1 MRTGFLRLPAALLTA
16 LVVILLGILGYAWDR
31 ADRQRAGHLTLAQ
44 RTFDVMEEPA
54 PSMEMAPVSIRE
66 PAVRAAALPAI
77 AVTVP
82 RIAYTYGYSFRI
94 AESGIAAIQE
104 RHLALCRRLGPVR
117 CRVVSMRRG
126 ARADE
131 GEASAAALSLQV
143 AAPLA
148 EAFGR
153 ALTAIS
159 RGGGADTVDRRISAE
174 DLSRQMIDSAARIR
188 TRQTLIRRLTGLLE
202 TRSGNIAQA
211 VEAERAINSAQEEL
225 EAAEAALADMSGR
238 VAMSAVE
245 IDYQARAAATPTP
258 ANPLAEAFGEVGGIS
273 ANSLA
278 AMNLIL
284 GVAAPWAILAGA
296 LLLLFRL
303 FRRRQVLEEEPEIA
317 AVE

>member
-1 MRTGFLRLPAALLTA
+1 MRTDFLRLPAVALTA
-16 LVVILLGILGYAWDR
+16 LVVLLLGLLGYAWDH
-31 ADRQRAGHLTLAQ
+31 ADRQRAAHNAVADM
-44 RTFDVMEEPA
+44 RTFDVAEPPA
-54 PSMEMAPVSIRE
+54 PIETAPDSA
-66 PAVRAAALPAI
+66 AVQAAPPPAI
-77 AVTVP
+77 AVTLP

-94 AESGIAAIQE
+94 AEAGIAAIQE

-126 ARADE
+126 AREDE

-159 RGGGADTVDRRISAE
+159 RGGGADTIDRRISAE

-238 VAMSAVE
+238 LAMSAVE
-245 IDYQARAAATPTP
+245 IDYQARAAAAPAP
-258 ANPLAEAFGEVGGIS
+258 ANPLAEAFGEVGGFS

-278 AMNLIL
+278 AMIL
-284 GVAAPWAILAGA
+284 VIGVAAPWAILAGA
-296 LLLLFRL
+296 LLLLFR
-303 FRRRQVLEEEPEIA
+303 FFRRRRQVLEDEPEITA
-317 AVE
+317 AE